1 MRIAAFKRYESL
13 ELLEK
18 LSKGQS
24 SGIQIEVT
32 DIKKNTFTT
41 YHAIKAAARA
51 LNIDRRYIEHYIYLK
66 QDKPVLV
73 DILLN

>member
-32 DIKKNTFTT
+32 DIKKKYF
-41 YHAIKAAARA
+41 Y
-51 LNIDRRYIEHYIYLK
+51 YLPC
-66 QDKPVLV
+66 D
-73 DILLN
+73 